1 MNENELSGISVK
13 KRTKWTDAVKDLRHS
28 GLISKVNIPN
38 LSQLGKIEVVK
49 LKDLVDKLFHEGYQ
63 PRKVIFLN
71 KDRFFVAQD
80 FSTGEDLY
88 SLPKGTKVSY
98 AYRMQHPDGRTYPV
112 PYVGYKYALLLFYRN
127 YLDGKTCPNSLGITD
142 DLFNTMVRSA
152 KSICE
157 KHSSLYRVIN
167 DVREEDLQ
175 SYDDTML
182 MHSSKP
188 DVRKIKP

>member
-13 KRTKWTDAVKDLRHS
+13 KRTKWTDAVKDLSHS
-28 GLISKVNIPN
+28 GLIGRVNIPN
-38 LSQLGKIEVVK
+38 LSQLGKIGVVK
-49 LKDLVDKLFHEGYQ
+49 LKDLVDKLYHEGYQ
-63 PRKVIFLN
+63 PRKIIFLN

-80 FSTGEDLY
+80 FATGKNLY

-98 AYRMQHPDGRTYPV
+98 AYRMQHPDGRVYPI

-127 YLDGKTCPNSLGITD
+127 YLDGKAEPDALGITD
-142 DLFNTMVRSA
+142 ELFNKMVNSA
-152 KSICE
+152 RNICE
-157 KHSSLYRVIN
+157 KHSSLYREIN
-167 DVREEDLQ
+167 DIREEDLQ

-182 MHSSKP
+182 IHSNKS